1 MKLWLNYLVLSGLL
15 RAVNALLSLTAGLER
30 WVENRAQA

>member
-15 RAVNALLSLTAGLER
+15 VAVNALLALTDGLER
-30 WVENRAQA
+30 WVETRAKA